1 LLCYFKFPKN
11 MIQLFGLSHFRL
23 EFPFLS
29 FIFGYTLGYT
39 YYFPL
44 GCGFMAL
51 PQIPATSR
59 IFLLLIHTALLIYF
73 VIGED

>member
-1 LLCYFKFPKN
+1 
-11 MIQLFGLSHFRL
+11 M
-23 EFPFLS
+23 
-29 FIFGYTLGYT
+29 GYT